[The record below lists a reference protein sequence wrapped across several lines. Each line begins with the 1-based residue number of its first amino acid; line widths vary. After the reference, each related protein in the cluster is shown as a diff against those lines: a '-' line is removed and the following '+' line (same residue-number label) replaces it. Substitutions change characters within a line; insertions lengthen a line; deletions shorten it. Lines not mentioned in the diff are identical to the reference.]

1 MSRSTR
7 SSAAS
12 PAGAAG
18 ALKKPFSR
26 QEAPMWSMSIVTQA
40 MPLRAVPLSPRRVE
54 EGRVS
59 VMRIPLSKYT
69 RGRRQNAPG
78 MRRNRAKM
86 LDRNGF
92 G

>member
-26 QEAPMWSMSIVTQA
+26 QEAPMWSMSMVTQA
-40 MPLRAVPLSPRRVE
+40 MVLRAVPLSPRRVE
-54 EGRVS
+54 GGRVS
-59 VMRIPLSKYT
+59 VMRIPLFKIYARQAPKCARNAQKS
-69 RGRRQNAPG
+69 GQNA
-78 MRRNRAKM
+78 
-86 LDRNGF
+86 
-92 G
+92 